1 MDNLKKKYFVI
12 IDNYLTFDYIYSIQ
26 VTKFKTK
33 NKNQTIMKQIVA
45 LFTIVALASCGNGT
59 STEVKTTA
67 STAVAVDSTMVT
79 DSAKVVVDSTKVVV
93 DTAKVGTK

>member
-1 MDNLKKKYFVI
+1 LTITLPLTIFIIFKLQNL
-12 IDNYLTFDYIYSIQ
+12 N
-26 VTKFKTK
+26 K

-45 LFTIVALASCGNGT
+45 LFAIVALASCGNGT
-59 STEVKTTA
+59 STEVK
-67 STAVAVDSTMVT
+67 STDSTVVAVDSTMVT